1 MTQAI
6 LNTLNT
12 LEQATFAKKDL
23 QKLSESVNSGMD
35 KSSDFKKIFE
45 TKLDKETNIND
56 NTIDKIDSKT
66 DQEVDL
72 RKEFSKN
79 SEIKDQV
86 NLRDENSKESN
97 LASIACP
104 AS

>member
-45 TKLDKETNIND
+45 TKLNKETNKYYFEKSI
-56 NTIDKIDSKT
+56 
-66 DQEVDL
+66 
-72 RKEFSKN
+72 
-79 SEIKDQV
+79 IK
-86 NLRDENSKESN
+86 
-97 LASIACP
+97 
-104 AS
+104 

>member
-45 TKLDKETNIND
+45 KYGLYFELGNAWNL
-56 NTIDKIDSKT
+56 SCY
-66 DQEVDL
+66 
-72 RKEFSKN
+72 
-79 SEIKDQV
+79 EI
-86 NLRDENSKESN
+86 
-97 LASIACP
+97 
-104 AS
+104 